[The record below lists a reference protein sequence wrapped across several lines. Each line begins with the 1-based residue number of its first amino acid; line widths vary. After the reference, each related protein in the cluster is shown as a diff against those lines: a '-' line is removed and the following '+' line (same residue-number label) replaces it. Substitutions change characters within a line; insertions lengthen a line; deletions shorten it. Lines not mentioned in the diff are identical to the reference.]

1 MIRIIEIDVERIIKD
16 CGSIREGY
24 SVLLKITRRLLFV
37 PLIIHETQYTIWL
50 STVSREMPNAGH
62 QRRAISIQ
70 AELEKVT

>member
-1 MIRIIEIDVERIIKD
+1 
-16 CGSIREGY
+16 
-24 SVLLKITRRLLFV
+24 VLLKITRRLLFV